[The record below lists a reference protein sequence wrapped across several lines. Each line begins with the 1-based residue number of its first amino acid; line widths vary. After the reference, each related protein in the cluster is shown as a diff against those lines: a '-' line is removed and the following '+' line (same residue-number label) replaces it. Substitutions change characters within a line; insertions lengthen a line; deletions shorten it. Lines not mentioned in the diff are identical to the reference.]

1 MNNDLWLGLGLANFI
16 MKFVNNLP
24 VAMAQNDLID
34 KLALLNNRISGVFDE
49 SSTTVKIGSE
59 VKSNFGTGK
68 VVKINDNGI
77 AVALDKWE
85 SVGIENAPKLVVDVS
100 SLTLKKSVSTTPS
113 SNNNNKDKNHN
124 ES

>member
-1 MNNDLWLGLGLANFI
+1 MAEND
-16 MKFVNNLP
+16 V
-24 VAMAQNDLID
+24 ID

-49 SSTTVKIGSE
+49 SSTTVKVGSE

>member
-1 MNNDLWLGLGLANFI
+1 
-16 MKFVNNLP
+16 
-24 VAMAQNDLID
+24 MAQNDLID

-59 VKSNFGTGK
+59 VTSNFGTGK

-113 SNNNNKDKNHN
+113 NNSNSNNNHN